1 MFREF
6 RKIQLHS
13 SQKELCVAPVQ
24 QRVTPAPSDP
34 YTEAVA
40 VVRSSGLDPDE
51 EAATM
56 RRLRNF
62 WLMKRLE
69 KLGFEIFG

>member
-6 RKIQLHS
+6 RQL
-13 SQKELCVAPVQ
+13 QLRKP
-24 QRVTPAPSDP
+24 QRVKSVEPSAPPAPPDP
-34 YTEAVA
+34 FSQAVSI
-40 VVRSSGLDPDE
+40 VRSSGLDPDE
-51 EAATM
+51 VAATL